1 MVALGIAVVAW
12 DVLYKLAMAKNWKQ
26 FKLVTS
32 LNPTGGSLVV

>member
-26 FKLVTS
+26 LVTS